1 MSAARTGVLAAIRSG
16 LGRGPLDAAAAE
28 RLAAG
33 MAEVDG
39 GAVPARGRPPPGEC
53 VARFR
58 ENAEAVSATVTRIAA
73 PGELP
78 GAVAEYL
85 AARNL
90 PARIL
95 ATPDPFFD
103 RVPWDRRPAL
113 EVRRGAHGE
122 HDIVGLSRAFAA
134 VAETGSLAM
143 AGGADNPH
151 LASFVPETQIAVVP
165 AQRIVGAFEDV
176 RAMFRG
182 GGLPRTLS
190 LVTGPSRTGDIGLKI
205 ELGAHGP
212 RRLHIVIVD
221 DDRALNDDEAA
232 NDE

>member
-1 MSAARTGVLAAIRSG
+1 MSAARKGVLAAVRSG
-16 LGRGPLDAAAAE
+16 LGRGPLDAAAAQ
-28 RLAAG
+28 RLAAQT
-33 MAEVDG
+33 AEADG
-39 GAVPARGRPPPGEC
+39 RAVPARGRAAADER

-58 ENAEAVSATVTRIAA
+58 ENAEAVSATVTRIAG
-73 PGELP
+73 PGDLP

-85 AARNL
+85 ASCNL
-90 PARIL
+90 PAEVL

-122 HDIVGLSRAFAA
+122 GDMVGLSRAFAA

-151 LASFVPETQIAVVP
+151 LASFAPETQIAVLP

-176 RAMFRG
+176 WATFRR

-190 LVTGPSRTGDIGLKI
+190 FVTGPSRTGDIGLKI

-221 DDRALNDDEAA
+221 NAGTADDE
-232 NDE
+232 